1 MVLSSCGDFLEER
14 SEGKAYVTSCADLE
28 ELLVGEGY
36 WNWENQQ
43 DVLDMK
49 NLPFLHLM
57 DDDTEMCLLGNAH
70 SYYEKLQA
78 IYSWERLPFN
88 EKGNI
93 YFLNVISKSK

>member
-1 MVLSSCGDFLEER
+1 
-14 SEGKAYVTSCADLE
+14 
-28 ELLVGEGY
+28 
-36 WNWENQQ
+36 
-43 DVLDMK
+43 MK

-88 EKGNI
+88 EKK
-93 YFLNVISKSK
+93 VILSG